1 MIESS
6 SSSLLGT
13 SPWNTDPFLWKDG
26 TSFLAF
32 ENLLSDTADCLPL
45 SSDSPDEDE
54 GSPAM
59 LELPVA
65 PAPTPESGFAD
76 ILAGFLEEDTCAT
89 YGLDLDE
96 LSLDPTESSEVLSD
110 WSGSSGWP
118 VYDVGED
125 AADFGGHRSRERSRR
140 GASMAAADILES
152 SSSKSWSLMSGEEQL
167 RTVEA
172 LTEAISRQLGLREQ
186 LDVIRIIDPL
196 ASVDPAADRE
206 FVVDLRHLDDRK
218 LRQIADYVRRHAAA
232 KEEVARPRPG
242 RRSRRSTSDNSS
254 SGSSN
259 PSAAKAP
266 INSGVAPRTQKDKRK
281 RHRRE
286 PAMAS
291 HQRKARRQM
300 LKEQRSGL
308 FVHEQVLSLSGTA
321 QAAAVAAPGQDCPR
335 TASSSQPDAEEDEEV
350 DILH

>member
-6 SSSLLGT
+6 SSGSLLGT
-13 SPWNTDPFLWKDG
+13 SPWDTDPFLWKDG
-26 TSFLAF
+26 TALLAF
-32 ENLLSDTADCLPL
+32 EDLLSDTADRLPL
-45 SSDSPDEDE
+45 SRNSPDEDE
-54 GSPAM
+54 ISLAM
-59 LELPVA
+59 LETPLS

-76 ILAGFLEEDTCAT
+76 ILAGFLEEDTSTT

-110 WSGSSGWP
+110 WSGSSGWQAH
-118 VYDVGED
+118 VVGED
-125 AADFGGHRSRERSRR
+125 VVDFGGHRSRERSRR
-140 GASMAAADILES
+140 GTLAAATDVLGP

-196 ASVDPAADRE
+196 SSVDPSADRE
-206 FVVDLRHLDDRK
+206 FVVDLRYLDDYK

-232 KEEVARPRPG
+232 KEELTRPRPG
-242 RRSRRSTSDNSS
+242 RRLRRSTSDHSS

-259 PSAAKAP
+259 PSAAQAP
-266 INSGVAPRTQKDKRK
+266 SSSGIAPRTQKEKRK

-286 PAMAS
+286 PTVVS
-291 HQRKARRQM
+291 QRKARRQM

-308 FVHEQVLSLSGTA
+308 FVHEQVLSMSGTT
-321 QAAAVAAPGQDCPR
+321 QASAAVGYASPQASWLSQQD
-335 TASSSQPDAEEDEEV
+335 TEEDEEV

>member
-76 ILAGFLEEDTCAT
+76 ILAGFLEEDTCTT

-118 VYDVGED
+118 AYDVGED
-125 AADFGGHRSRERSRR
+125 TADFGGHRSRERSRR
-140 GASMAAADILES
+140 GTSAAAADILES

-186 LDVIRIIDPL
+186 LDVIRIINPL

-206 FVVDLRHLDDRK
+206 FIVDLRHLDDRK

-259 PSAAKAP
+259 PSATKAP

-321 QAAAVAAPGQDCPR
+321 QAAASSPGQDCPQ
-335 TASSSQPDAEEDEEV
+335 TALSSQPDAEEDEEV

>member
-1 MIESS
+1 TQTTVFSC
-6 SSSLLGT
+6 

-26 TSFLAF
+26 TSLLAF

-45 SSDSPDEDE
+45 SNDSPDED
-54 GSPAM
+54 GSSPAM
-59 LELPVA
+59 LELPAA

-76 ILAGFLEEDTCAT
+76 ILAGFLEEDTSTTCE
-89 YGLDLDE
+89 LDLDE

-118 VYDVGED
+118 TYDAAED
-125 AADFGGHRSRERSRR
+125 ASADFGGHRSRERSRR
-140 GASMAAADILES
+140 GASTAPADVLES
-152 SSSKSWSLMSGEEQL
+152 SSSKAWSLMSGEEQL

-196 ASVDPAADRE
+196 ASVDPSADRE
-206 FVVDLRHLDDRK
+206 FVVDLRHLDDSK

-232 KEEVARPRPG
+232 KEEVAKPRPG
-242 RRSRRSTSDNSS
+242 RRSRRSTSDHSS

-266 INSGVAPRTQKDKRK
+266 ISSGVAPRTQKDKRK

-286 PAMAS
+286 PTMAS

-308 FVHEQVLSLSGTA
+308 FVHEQVLSLSGTT
-321 QAAAVAAPGQDCPR
+321 QAAYALGQAYPQA
-335 TASSSQPDAEEDEEV
+335 TSLSQQDSEEDEEV